1 MESGSRSSFSQRF
14 EEFRPSKTVLFW
26 SCAACVVLTMIVGFS
41 WGGWVTGGTAQEMVE
56 EATEQTTEQLAAAL
70 CVQRFVGAQDAAVQL
85 AALKE
90 ITSSYRQ
97 SEFIEDGGWA
107 TLPGADEANA
117 EGADIC
123 AERLAEMELP
133 AAQEASAVPDAA
145 QVAQ

>member
-1 MESGSRSSFSQRF
+1 MESGSRSSFSRRF

-56 EATEQTTEQLAAAL
+56 DATEQTTEQLAAAL
-70 CVQRFVGAQDAAVQL
+70 CVERFTSAQDVGVQL
-85 AALKE
+85 ASLKE

-107 TLPGADEANA
+107 TLPGTEEANA
-117 EGADIC
+117 EGADLC
-123 AERLAEMELP
+123 AERLAEMEP
-133 AAQEASAVPDAA
+133 PVSEQASTVPDASR
-145 QVAQ
+145 VAQ

>member
-1 MESGSRSSFSQRF
+1 MDSGSRSSFSQRF

-41 WGGWVTGGTAQEMVE
+41 WGGWVTGGTAQDMVE
-56 EATEQTTEQLAAAL
+56 EAVESSREQVAAAL
-70 CVQRFVGAQDAAVQL
+70 CVERFMDAGDAGVQL
-85 AALKE
+85 ASLKE

-107 TLPGADEANA
+107 TLPGTDEANA

-133 AAQEASAVPDAA
+133 ASEQASTIPDEA

>member
-1 MESGSRSSFSQRF
+1 
-14 EEFRPSKTVLFW
+14 
-26 SCAACVVLTMIVGFS
+26 VLTMIVGFS
-41 WGGWVTGGTAQEMVE
+41 LGGWVTGGTAQDMVE
-56 EATEQTTEQLAAAL
+56 EAVESSREQVAAAL
-70 CVQRFVGAQDAAVQL
+70 CVERFMDAGDAGVQL
-85 AALKE
+85 ASLKE

-107 TLPGADEANA
+107 TLPGTDEANA

-133 AAQEASAVPDAA
+133 ASEQASTIPDEA

>member
-41 WGGWVTGGTAQEMVE
+41 WGGWVTGGTAQEMVD

-70 CVQRFVGAQDAAVQL
+70 CVERFMNAQDAGVQL
-85 AALKE
+85 ASLKE

-107 TLPGADEANA
+107 TLPGTDEANA
-117 EGADIC
+117 EGADMC

-133 AAQEASAVPDAA
+133 PTEQASTVSDES

>member
-41 WGGWVTGGTAQEMVE
+41 WGGWVTGGTAQQMVE
-56 EATEQTTEQLAAAL
+56 DATEQTTEQLAATL
-70 CVQRFVGAQDAAVQL
+70 CVERFMGAQDAGVQL
-85 AALKE
+85 ASLKE

-117 EGADIC
+117 EGADLC